1 MKNIF
6 KIYIDDLKRIFSSY
20 AAVIVLLALCIL
32 PSLYA
37 WFNIAA
43 SWDPYSESATSGIK
57 IGVVNK
63 DVGTT
68 LRDKEINI
76 GDQVISE
83 LKENKSLG
91 WQFVSEEKAKK
102 ALEEGKYYA
111 TITIPENFSKELT
124 SIVTSEINKGEIE
137 YSVNEKINAIA
148 PKLTDKGAT
157 GVQEKVSKAV
167 VETVSEAIFGAAN
180 EIGIE
185 LENQMPKISQIHNL
199 LVELQGKFGSIND
212 TTDLAY
218 DGALKMEDLIKG
230 IQGDI
235 PLIQST
241 IKNAQGLSSSMKE
254 FLSESKD
261 GVSKVA
267 PIIKN
272 DIKIVNDIA
281 SEISKFT
288 EGVINA
294 INSGSEKVPEMI
306 DSLTAKVNTAQDMT
320 TSLIRILEKLNKLA
334 PGKHLDKLIGDLSNV
349 SNSLNTALQSL
360 NVIKDNVA
368 NGVKPDL
375 TLLNNVI
382 TVTNDVASITSG
394 IYENFD
400 SAIIPKLNE
409 IFDKGNEVAAGAIAI
424 LQEAENK
431 LPKVEEILT
440 LAYEGVGKGVE
451 GLDYVKE
458 ILPKSEEMIN
468 ELTDKIGK
476 INNNEELQAVID
488 LLKADVTKRSDFL
501 ANPVNIVENKVFP
514 IANYGTA
521 MTPFYSVLSLWVG
534 ILLLVSILTV
544 NAKGEYK
551 PHEVYFGKLLLF
563 MTVTGIQGL
572 IVALGDLYLLKITC
586 LNPVLFVLGN
596 IFTSWVFTF
605 IVYSLVSVFG
615 NVGKVIGI
623 ILLVLQVAGSGG
635 TFPIQLT
642 PHMFQVINPYLP
654 FTYAISFAREAIG
667 GVVLSVLYKDISVL
681 LIYIAG
687 AIVMAMLLKKP
698 INKLLHGFVENF
710 EKSSIGEH

>member
-20 AAVIVLLALCIL
+20 AAVIVILALCIL

-63 DVGTT
+63 DAGTT

-76 GDQVISE
+76 GNQVVEE
-83 LKENKSLG
+83 LKGNKSLG
-91 WQFVSEEKAKK
+91 WQFVSEEKAHK

-124 SIVTSEINKGEIE
+124 SIVTSEINKGEIQ

-185 LENQMPKISQIHNL
+185 LENQIPKISQVHNA
-199 LVELQGKFGSIND
+199 LVELQGKFGNINS

-218 DGALKMEDLIKG
+218 DGALKMEDLIKE

-235 PLIQST
+235 PLIQNT
-241 IKNAQGLSSSMKE
+241 IKNAQGLSSSIE
-254 FLSESKD
+254 DFLSESKE
-261 GVSKVA
+261 GVNKVA
-267 PIIKN
+267 PIIKR
-272 DIKIVNDIA
+272 DIKIVNEIS
-281 SEISKFT
+281 SEISKYT
-288 EGVINA
+288 EEVISAINA
-294 INSGSEKVPEMI
+294 GSEKVPEMI
-306 DSLTAKVNTAQDMT
+306 DSLIAKANTAQDMT

-334 PGKHLDKLIGDLSNV
+334 PGKPLDKLIGDLNNV
-349 SNSLNTALQSL
+349 SSSLNNGLQSL
-360 NVIKDNVA
+360 NYIKENVA

-375 TLLNNVI
+375 TLLNKVI
-382 TVTNDVASITSG
+382 TVSNDVSAITSG

-400 SAIIPKLNE
+400 SVITPKLNE
-409 IFDKGNEVAAGAIAI
+409 IFDKGNEVAAGALAI

-440 LAYEGVGKGVE
+440 IAYEGVGKGID
-451 GLDYVKE
+451 GLDYVKQ

-468 ELTDKIGK
+468 DLTSKIGK
-476 INNNEELQAVID
+476 INNNEELQGIID

-551 PHEVYFGKLLLF
+551 PYEVYFGKLLLF
-563 MTVTGIQGL
+563 LTVTGIQGL
-572 IVALGDLYLLKITC
+572 IVALGELYILKITC
-586 LNPVLFVLGN
+586 LNPALFVIGN

-667 GVVLSVLYKDISVL
+667 GVVPSVVYKDISVL
-681 LIYIAG
+681 LSYIAG

>member
-6 KIYIDDLKRIFSSY
+6 KIYIGDLKRIFSSY
-20 AAVIVLLALCIL
+20 AAIIVILALCIL

-68 LRDKEINI
+68 LREKEINI
-76 GDQVISE
+76 GDEVVAE
-83 LKENKSLG
+83 LKGNKSLG
-91 WQFVSEEKAKK
+91 WQFVSEEEAKK

-148 PKLTDKGAT
+148 PKLTSKGAT

-180 EIGIE
+180 EIGVE
-185 LENQMPKISQIHNL
+185 LENQIPKISQVHNA
-199 LVELQGKFGSIND
+199 LVEIQGKFGSIND
-212 TTDLAY
+212 TTALAY
-218 DGALKMEDLIKG
+218 DGALKMEDLIKE

-235 PLIQST
+235 PLIQNT
-241 IKNAQGLSSSMKE
+241 IKNAQGLSSSVKE
-254 FLSESKD
+254 FLSESKE
-261 GVSKVA
+261 GVNKVA

-272 DIKIVNDIA
+272 DIKIVNDIS

-306 DSLTAKVNTAQDMT
+306 DSLTAKVNAAQDMT

-334 PGKHLDKLIGDLSNV
+334 PGKPLDKLIGDLNNV
-349 SNSLNTALQSL
+349 SGSLNTALQSL
-360 NVIKDNVA
+360 NGIKENVA

-375 TLLNNVI
+375 TLLNNLI
-382 TVTNDVASITSG
+382 TVANDVASITSG
-394 IYENFD
+394 IYESFD

-409 IFDKGNEVAAGAIAI
+409 IFDKGNEVAQGALPI

-440 LAYEGVGKGVE
+440 IAYKGVGKGVE
-451 GLDYVKE
+451 GLDYVKK

-476 INNNEELQAVID
+476 INNNEELQGVID
-488 LLKADVTKRSDFL
+488 LLKADVARRSDFL

-551 PHEVYFGKLLLF
+551 AHEVYFGKLLLF

-586 LNPVLFVLGN
+586 LNPALFVLGN

-667 GVVLSVLYKDISVL
+667 GVVPSVGYKDITVM
-681 LIYIAG
+681 LIYVAG

-710 EKSSIGEH
+710 EKSSIGE

>member
-334 PGKHLDKLIGDLSNV
+334 PGKHLDKLIGDLNNV
-349 SNSLNTALQSL
+349 SSSLNTALQSL
-360 NVIKDNVA
+360 SVIRENVA

-375 TLLNNVI
+375 TLLNNII
-382 TVTNDVASITSG
+382 TVANDVASITSG

-400 SAIIPKLNE
+400 SEIIPKLNE
-409 IFDKGNEVAAGAIAI
+409 IFDKGNEVAAGALTI
-424 LQEAENK
+424 LQEAESK

-440 LAYEGVGKGVE
+440 IAYEGVGKGIE

-468 ELTDKIGK
+468 ELTDKIAK

-488 LLKADVTKRSDFL
+488 LLKADVAMRSDFL

-551 PHEVYFGKLLLF
+551 PQEVYFGKLLLF

-667 GVVLSVLYKDISVL
+667 GVVPSVLYKDISVL
-681 LIYIAG
+681 LIYIVG
-687 AIVMAMLLKKP
+687 AIVMAMLLKKT